1 MKMGYMEDFAFGAIS
16 ATAGLRATKK
26 RRTFEEI
33 LANGIAL
40 FRAQGI
46 RGTRTEAIARASAV
60 SPATLFNY
68 FPSKSALAEAW
79 VRGEVDRAVEEA
91 ASELEG
97 RGLRPALRS
106 ISRGLAGRAGD
117 APALRFEAWRTTGRA
132 RDREPQDRHPL
143 VRSLLQEQERERI
156 RQDIPAH
163 VLAGLLLDGL
173 EAGLIDGLRAGRSE
187 PDLARAM
194 QMRVDVIL
202 DGARKR
208 NERVEAPRP
217 GAGEGGAG

>member
-1 MKMGYMEDFAFGAIS
+1 MIESGTSEAS
-16 ATAGLRATKK
+16 TGLRATKK

-33 LANGIAL
+33 LANGVAL
-40 FRAQGI
+40 FRAEGI

-79 VRGEVDRAVEEA
+79 VRGEVDRAIEAESALLEE
-91 ASELEG
+91 

-106 ISRGLAGRAGD
+106 ICRALAGRAGD

-132 RDREPQDRHPL
+132 RDRALPDRHPWIQG
-143 VRSLLQEQERERI
+143 LLREQQRERI
-156 RQDIPAH
+156 RQDVPARL
-163 VLAGLLLDGL
+163 LAELLLDGL
-173 EAGLIDGLRAGRSE
+173 ESGLIDGLRAGGSE
-187 PDLARAM
+187 SELARAM
-194 QMRVDVIL
+194 QARVDVIL

-208 NERVEAPRP
+208 NERVEAPRAGS
-217 GAGEGGAG
+217 GAGSGMGAG